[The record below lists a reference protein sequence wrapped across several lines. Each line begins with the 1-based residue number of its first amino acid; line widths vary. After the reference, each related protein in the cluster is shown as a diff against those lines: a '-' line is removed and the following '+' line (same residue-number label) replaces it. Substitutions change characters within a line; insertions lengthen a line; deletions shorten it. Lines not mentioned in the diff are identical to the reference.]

1 MDSSPISVLI
11 ADDHEL
17 IRSGIR
23 RALEAGGALKVVAE
37 AATGVE
43 VLEFLATG
51 LVDVV
56 LLDVRMPVLDGLRCL
71 DEIAQRYP
79 SLPVL
84 MLSVDEDPRTAKDA
98 LARGAAGYVKK
109 TIHPEDLAAT
119 VRALAEGTVVTRGD
133 PIDRPAHVNPHGLT
147 DRELEVLVLVA
158 KGAGNRDIA
167 RELFVT
173 VKTVKYH
180 LTNIFAKLGVSNR
193 TEAAAFAIHHG
204 LDGS

>member
-1 MDSSPISVLI
+1 MTPISVLI

-17 IRSGIR
+17 VRSGIKH
-23 RALEAGGALKVVAE
+23 ALERNDALEVVAE

-43 VLEFLATG
+43 VLDILARRP
-51 LVDVV
+51 VDVV

-71 DEIAQRYP
+71 DIIVQRYP
-79 SLPVL
+79 ALPVL
-84 MLSVDEDPRTAKDA
+84 MLSIDEDPHTARDA
-98 LARGAAGYVKK
+98 LSRGASGYVKK
-109 TIHPEDLAAT
+109 TIPPEDLAAT
-119 VRALAEGTVVTRGD
+119 VKALAEGTMVTRSGD
-133 PIDRPAHVNPHGLT
+133 GGGGRAPGLRGLT
-147 DRELEVLVLVA
+147 ERELDVLRLLA
-158 KGAGNRDIA
+158 EGADNKAIA

-204 LDGS
+204 IER

>member
-1 MDSSPISVLI
+1 MDSSPISVLV

-17 IRSGIR
+17 VRSGIR

-37 AATGVE
+37 AASGVE
-43 VLEFLATG
+43 VLEFLATS

-71 DEIAQRYP
+71 DAIAQRYP

-119 VRALAEGTVVTRGD
+119 VRALAEGTVVTRSDSSEG
-133 PIDRPAHVNPHGLT
+133 RTQANPHGLT
-147 DRELEVLVLVA
+147 DRELEVLALVA
-158 KGAGNRDIA
+158 QGAGNRDIA

-180 LTNIFAKLGVSNR
+180 LTNIFVKLGVSNR

-204 LDGS
+204 LDR